1 MVAIICTCLAVL
13 FAMLAGGSD
22 GAELHTTLRTAINS
36 EAAVGIEAQHTY
48 QVQIEVE
55 SAERRA
61 ADRQQTIRWAI
72 GAVVALGALWV
83 VGRTVPIVLPLLLH
97 RNVKVKLL
105 SDLPPEVV
113 DAHWRVIDAQMA
125 RNGYELEDRER

>member
-1 MVAIICTCLAVL
+1 MVAIICTCIAV
-13 FAMLAGGSD
+13 FAAALVSGRD
-22 GAELHTTLRTAINS
+22 GTELHTTLRTAINP

-48 QVQIEVE
+48 QVQIETE

-97 RNVKVKLL
+97 RNIKVKLL

-113 DAHWRVIDAQMA
+113 DAQWRVIDAQMV
-125 RNGYELEDRER
+125 RKGYELEERH